1 MQHREHSG
9 TPEQATADHRVAG
22 IDFRL
27 EKFGSDWRSSARVC
41 PGRRNLRAVGWI
53 QIDWVRCIAIP
64 YEKPSGGMPAPGMH
78 KCPLNGCRAG
88 AGTDLHPE
96 YRVRRLVGDGDGD

>member
-41 PGRRNLRAVGWI
+41 
-53 QIDWVRCIAIP
+53 IAIP
-64 YEKPSGGMPAPGMH
+64 HEKPSGGMPAPGMH